1 MHHLNHIYLSRCLP
15 VSQLYSMLQMRK
27 PGQVETTRLFF
38 VLQEKVWHVSTH
50 CHWVSHLPSCK
61 GLEHIPCAP
70 LHTLPPRPHVS
81 APLLTGA
88 PPLPPWKPLSAVSQC
103 TMPSLA
109 HINGLV
115 PHDSDQGQSP
125 HHGLSHPQSPSLL
138 ALWPCQLW
146 PPQNLLST
154 VVGWPWWVMTT
165 HPSVVGPKVSGV
177 LS

>member
-1 MHHLNHIYLSRCLP
+1 MGSGLFVVGMNKGWTEPGS
-15 VSQLYSMLQMRK
+15 LQ
-27 PGQVETTRLFF
+27 G
-38 VLQEKVWHVSTH
+38 
-50 CHWVSHLPSCK
+50 
-61 GLEHIPCAP
+61 
-70 LHTLPPRPHVS
+70 S

-138 ALWPCQLW
+138 ALWPCQL
-146 PPQNLLST
+146 
-154 VVGWPWWVMTT
+154 
-165 HPSVVGPKVSGV
+165 
-177 LS
+177 